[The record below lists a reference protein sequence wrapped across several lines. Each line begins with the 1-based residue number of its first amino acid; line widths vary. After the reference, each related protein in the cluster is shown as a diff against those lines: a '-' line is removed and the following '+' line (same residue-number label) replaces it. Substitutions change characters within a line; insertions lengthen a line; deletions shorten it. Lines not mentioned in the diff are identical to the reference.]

1 MGQNCKVVA
10 AGKFRCVCLDLGVL
24 LLDGNPYIAL
34 NLEAKPE
41 IQHGVGLERR
51 YACGRILSLFGSHP
65 EAAERHWRR

>member
-1 MGQNCKVVA
+1 
-10 AGKFRCVCLDLGVL
+10 
-24 LLDGNPYIAL
+24 
-34 NLEAKPE
+34 LEAKPE